1 MLLTFIVIFAVLLL
15 SGFGIDFSILWALP
29 IVMLVEYILVL
40 GIAMITSALTVF
52 FRDLEY
58 VLGIIGMLWMY
69 LTPILYEI
77 ETIPEEYQKYI
88 NMNPMTGVIL
98 CYKDILYY
106 KRLPDLETIGS
117 AFGIG
122 ILFALVGFIVFGK
135 LQRRFVEEL

>member
-1 MLLTFIVIFAVLLL
+1 M
-15 SGFGIDFSILWALP
+15 
-29 IVMLVEYILVL
+29 
-40 GIAMITSALTVF
+40 

-58 VLGIIGMLWMY
+58 VLGIIGLLWMY